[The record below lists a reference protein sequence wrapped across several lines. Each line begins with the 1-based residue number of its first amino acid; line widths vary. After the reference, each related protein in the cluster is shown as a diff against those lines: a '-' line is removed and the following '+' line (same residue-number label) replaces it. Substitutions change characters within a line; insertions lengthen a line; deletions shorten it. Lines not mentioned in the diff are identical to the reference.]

1 MGGVAQG
8 GKLSWR
14 DFLKL
19 WTAGSEYDKG
29 IVSTMVGLS
38 KAELKEIV
46 REKIQQRLPGG
57 PAGLRR
63 AFQFID
69 GDGSGSIDEGE
80 LRRTLHETLGVSF
93 EEETFRQ
100 VFADYSEGTGIVDY
114 KKFVRNVIGSTVDD
128 HTSFDTRAVTNSKVL
143 LQKGNNADGNSE
155 MFIRRAVRE
164 QWRNLQIALKHADQD
179 ETGEIPVAAVRKILE
194 RHNINVPDN
203 GW

>member
-1 MGGVAQG
+1 MQG

-80 LRRTLHETLGVSF
+80 LRRRPQAAQHH
-93 EEETFRQ
+93 
-100 VFADYSEGTGIVDY
+100 
-114 KKFVRNVIGSTVDD
+114 RNVS
-128 HTSFDTRAVTNSKVL
+128 AVH
-143 LQKGNNADGNSE
+143 A
-155 MFIRRAVRE
+155 RRAYR
-164 QWRNLQIALKHADQD
+164 
-179 ETGEIPVAAVRKILE
+179 
-194 RHNINVPDN
+194 
-203 GW
+203 

>member
-1 MGGVAQG
+1 MVQG

-93 EEETFRQ
+93 EEETFRA

-164 QWRNLQIALKHADQD
+164 QWRNLQIALKHADQE